1 MHKTKKKTKTVKLP
15 KPIKVKKEK
24 SDEDRLPQSMTHYMD
39 DRLEMIKQ
47 IFNSL
52 KPKTIINLAPEFL
65 KACLIFF
72 FINFARILSNTKL
85 SFYRPKHWKK

>member
-24 SDEDRLPQSMTHYMD
+24 SDEDRLPQPMTHYLD

-65 KACLIFF
+65 KACLF
-72 FINFARILSNTKL
+72 FIMFTRI
-85 SFYRPKHWKK
+85 